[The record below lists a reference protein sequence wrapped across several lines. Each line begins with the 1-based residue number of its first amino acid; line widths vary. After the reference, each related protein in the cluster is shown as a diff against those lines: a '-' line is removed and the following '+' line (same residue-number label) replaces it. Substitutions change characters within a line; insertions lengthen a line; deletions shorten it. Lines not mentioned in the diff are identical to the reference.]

1 MDHVDPTPSAP
12 HATPS
17 APHVTPSA
25 PAEVTVALATR
36 AGGLRAH
43 HRCPGRSGGLGHPAP
58 PTVTATPGT
67 RPGAADRPGRAGTE
81 FHVDPH
87 HRPAGADHRAHPL
100 DRHLRD
106 RAAGR

>member
-17 APHVTPSA
+17 APDNA
-25 PAEVTVALATR
+25 TVALETD

-43 HRCPGRSGGLGHPAP
+43 HRCPGRPGGLGHPAP

-67 RPGAADRPGRAGTE
+67 RPGAADRSDRASPE
-81 FHVDPH
+81 ARIAAH

-100 DRHLRD
+100 DRHPRH
-106 RAAGR
+106 RA

>member
-1 MDHVDPTPSAP
+1 MDHVDPIPSAP

-43 HRCPGRSGGLGHPAP
+43 HRCPGRSGDLGHPAP

-67 RPGAADRPGRAGTE
+67 RLGAADRPGRAGTE
-81 FHVDPH
+81 VRVDPTTGL
-87 HRPAGADHRAHPL
+87 RAPTTVPTLSTVTSETGPLAG
-100 DRHLRD
+100 
-106 RAAGR
+106 